1 MKLSLVENIAN
12 AVLYEGYML
21 YPYRPS
27 AIKNRQRFNFGV
39 LYPESMSAMRK
50 GVDPWFMQTQCLIQ
64 GNDSTEL
71 EVKLRFLQG
80 VWRQIAKPASA
91 ADSDPLGQS
100 GFDLVD
106 SLEVDGKVLQSWQE
120 AVEREVALPKLR
132 SAELQDH
139 PLKHC
144 FCFAA
149 ERDEKTVTNAAGNDA
164 AFIIRTRET
173 VQGSVEASARNL
185 GDGVFELTVRVSN
198 RTALELPDLLA
209 REEALLKCLLSAH
222 TILSVTG
229 GEFISLLD
237 TPLQFQKAASECKNV
252 GTWPVLAGEAG
263 AKDAIL
269 SSPIIL
275 YDYPLIA
282 PESAGNL
289 FDGTEI
295 DEILALRILTLTDD
309 EKREIR
315 QSDERT
321 REVLDRTEKMPV
333 EQWQKLHGAI
343 RGMKTTGA
351 VPDDSGEVGQ

>member
-1 MKLSLVENIAN
+1 MKFSPVESIAN

-39 LYPESMSAMRK
+39 LYPEAMSAIRK

-64 GNDSTEL
+64 GNDSTQL

-80 VWRQIAKPASA
+80 VWRQIAKPALS
-91 ADSDPLGQS
+91 ADSDPSGQR
-100 GFDLVD
+100 GFDPVD
-106 SLEVDGKVLQSWQE
+106 SIEVGGKVLQSWQE
-120 AVEREVALPKLR
+120 ALEREVALPNVRLGELR
-132 SAELQDH
+132 DRAVEH
-139 PLKHC
+139 H

-149 ERDEKTVTNAAGNDA
+149 QRDEETVASAEGNDA
-164 AFIIRTRET
+164 ALIIRTRET

-198 RTALELPDLLA
+198 RTALEIPDLPA

-222 TILSVTG
+222 TILIAIG

-237 TPLQFQKAASECKNV
+237 PPLQFQKAASECKNV

-275 YDYPLIA
+275 YDYPQIA

-343 RGMKTTGA
+343 RRMKAAGA
-351 VPDDSGEVGQ
+351 VPDDSREVEQ

>member
-1 MKLSLVENIAN
+1 MNLSLVESIAN

-39 LYPESMSAMRK
+39 LYPESMSAMRN

-71 EVKLRFLQG
+71 RVKLRFLQG
-80 VWRQIAKPASA
+80 VWRQIAKPKLS
-91 ADSDPLGQS
+91 ADSDAS
-100 GFDLVD
+100 DECGFNLVD
-106 SLEVDGKVLQSWQE
+106 SIEVDGKVLQSWQE

-132 SAELQDH
+132 VAELQDR
-139 PLKHC
+139 PVKHC
-144 FCFAA
+144 FCFDA
-149 ERDEKTVTNAAGNDA
+149 ERDEETVASAEGSDA
-164 AFIIRTRET
+164 ALIIRTRET
-173 VQGSVEASARNL
+173 VEGSVEASARNL

-198 RTALELPDLLA
+198 RTALELSDLLA

-222 TILSVTG
+222 TILTAKG

-237 TPLQFQKAASECKNV
+237 PAPQFQKAASECKNV
-252 GTWPVLAGEAG
+252 GTWPVLAGEPG
-263 AKDAIL
+263 EKDAIL

-275 YDYPLIA
+275 YDYPQIA

-295 DEILALRILTLTDD
+295 DEILGLRILTLTDD

-321 REVLDRTEKMPV
+321 REVLDRIEKMPV

-343 RGMKTTGA
+343 RGMKAAGA
-351 VPDDSGEVGQ
+351 VPGVSREVEQ